1 MNKFVFL
8 CLILSSLLNLNS
20 AFVPSMIQARQSFTA
35 RAADGRERPYQV
47 RKVRGEDYGRV
58 IASVDEWWS
67 GRTVSPMLPR
77 LFFDHFCDTSFVVV
91 QLTQQEQGDHASGQ
105 EHYLSI
111 SSSETTP
118 TTTTYV
124 AETAAAGSVEAQ
136 EGHVVGFLC
145 GFISQARPGEVS
157 GRKHASGGIRGD
169 GDHHDMEEKR
179 SVQQQ

>member
-1 MNKFVFL
+1 
-8 CLILSSLLNLNS
+8 
-20 AFVPSMIQARQSFTA
+20 MIQARQSFTA